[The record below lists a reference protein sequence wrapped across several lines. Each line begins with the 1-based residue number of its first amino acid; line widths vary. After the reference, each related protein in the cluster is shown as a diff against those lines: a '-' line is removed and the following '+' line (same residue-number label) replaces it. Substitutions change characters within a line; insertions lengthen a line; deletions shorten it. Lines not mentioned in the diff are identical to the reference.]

1 MRVVFTF
8 FIAILFIASCGG
20 NSDQASKKEKSQE
33 PRPNINDYDPHRGEG
48 KFTEIDI
55 PDEINIKLVEKGEGI
70 FNVKCFACHRLTEER
85 LVGPGLKDVTER
97 RSAVWVMNFL
107 TNTDEMIDIDP
118 ELQAQLEI
126 CLVRMPNQNLSDD
139 DTRALYEFFRQNDQ
153 E

>member
-1 MRVVFTF
+1 MRVVFLF
-8 FIAILFIASCGG
+8 FIAIAFIASCGG
-20 NSDQASKKEKSQE
+20 SSDKAKTEKSTE
-33 PRPNINDYDPHRGEG
+33 PLPSINDYDPHRGEG

-55 PDEINIKLVEKGEGI
+55 PEEINMKLVEKGENI
-70 FNVKCFACHRLTEER
+70 FNVKCYACHRLTEDR
-85 LVGPGLKDVTER
+85 LVGPGLKNVTDR

-139 DTRALYEFFRQNDQ
+139 DTRALYEFFRHNDD